1 LPYSDA
7 MGLFMYVGEIG
18 GFGGVWG
25 GVDED
30 GMDGCGK
37 GRVLIP
43 LCLFPRGRR
52 RHRPSEGFSF
62 GKKKNRARARAEVF
76 SLCPE

>member
-1 LPYSDA
+1 

-52 RHRPSEGFSF
+52 HRPSERLLFRE
-62 GKKKNRARARAEVF
+62 KKEPCARARRVVLF
-76 SLCPE
+76 VS